1 MQAEIGKGE
10 DGAETVDVPGGFK
23 TSQQPRDY
31 LGPGGVGELQGHA
44 GEGEAEETRDH
55 HQVQVAVERA
65 EAAHVNAAFAM
76 AAPGFFA
83 VLERARKPGQ
93 RVRAGDDERAYEQR
107 GHAPEG
113 VEEERIFLRVV
124 VSGVREV
131 AGELAV

>member
-23 TSQQPRDY
+23 TSQQPRDH

-65 EAAHVNAAFAM
+65 NWRCEPMWHL
-76 AAPGFFA
+76 PQ
-83 VLERARKPGQ
+83 VLTMLAR
-93 RVRAGDDERAYEQR
+93 RRR
-107 GHAPEG
+107 GRGSVTGRMSWEPWQ
-113 VEEERIFLRVV
+113 
-124 VSGVREV
+124 S
-131 AGELAV
+131 